1 MQQTEKARKIC
12 VIGAGYVGLTSAA
25 CFAHIGNSVICV
37 DKDQDKINKLS
48 NKLLPFYEPEL
59 DEFIRKSVGQQ
70 KLSFSTDI
78 NNSLIQSEIIFIAVG
93 TPQKKDGRADLTAV
107 NKVAREINKALNKTK
122 KYKIVVV
129 KSTVPPG
136 FSDKIKKIIKNKK
149 VDIVSNPEFLREG
162 SAVYDS
168 LFPNRIVIGT
178 DNHRAREAMR
188 ELYAPIINQT
198 FPTDIDPRPT
208 TYVPLVE
215 TDIRSAEMIK
225 YASNAFLA
233 TKISFINEIAHLC
246 ELVGADITKIT
257 EGMGLDK
264 RIGPQFL
271 QAGLGYGGSCFPKD
285 IHALSQVSGDH
296 GHDFKLLKAVIE
308 VNNLQRERFMGK
320 IKKGLKSIKGKTI
333 GILGLSF
340 KPHTDDLREAP
351 SIDIINWL
359 IAEKA
364 IVKVYDPKAMENT
377 KALFKDKIKYCQD
390 AFEAARGTDALIIT
404 TEWQEFRDLNLI
416 EIKSLM
422 KKPIIFDGR
431 NIYEQDQMKE
441 LGFQYVGIGR

>member
-1 MQQTEKARKIC
+1 MKKSGNSKKIC
-12 VIGAGYVGLTSAA
+12 IIGAGYVGLTTAA
-25 CFAHIGNSVICV
+25 CLAQIGNKVICI
-37 DKDQDKINKLS
+37 DNDLDKIKKLS
-48 NKLLPFYEPEL
+48 NKVVPFYEPQL
-59 DEFIRKSVGQQ
+59 DEIICKSVNN
-70 KLSFSTDI
+70 KNLSFSTKI
-78 NNSLIQSEIIFIAVG
+78 NDSIKQSEIIFIAVG

-107 NKVAREINKALNKTK
+107 RKVATEIDKVLNNTK
-122 KYKIVVV
+122 KHKIVVV

-136 FSDKIKKIIKNKK
+136 FSDKIRKIIRNMK
-149 VDIVSNPEFLREG
+149 VDIISNPEFLREG

-168 LFPNRIVIGT
+168 LFPNRIVVGT
-178 DNHRAREAMR
+178 DNGRAVQTMR
-188 ELYAPIINQT
+188 ELYDPIINQT

-233 TKISFINEIAHLC
+233 TKISFTNEIAHLC

-285 IHALSQVSGDH
+285 THALSQVSGDH

-308 VNNLQRERFMGK
+308 VNNLQRERFIRK
-320 IKKGLKSIKGKTI
+320 IKKELKSLKGKTI

-364 IVKVYDPKAMENT
+364 VVKVYDPKAMENT
-377 KALFKDKIKYCQD
+377 KKVFKDKIKYCQD
-390 AFEAARGTDALIIT
+390 AYDVARDSDALVIT
-404 TEWQEFRDLNLI
+404 TEWQEFKDLDLLK
-416 EIKSLM
+416 IKSLM

-431 NIYEQDQMKE
+431 NIFAQDKTKE
-441 LGFQYVGIGR
+441 LGFRYVGVGR